1 MKRKQRMAIYLW
13 LSVGFTKKTGVI
25 SARNVKTI
33 LILLVYTPVA
43 FNKQTSVVGSVLK
56 KLSL

>member
-1 MKRKQRMAIYLW
+1 MAIYLW